1 MRSLRHDFGPQCY
14 HIVRMIEG
22 DTEDEDEPVDD
33 GVMEDKAMCPLTFS
47 LIVSSIFSIFFSASS
62 LFMSSFVALRP
73 RCFSTSYTTHTS

>member
-1 MRSLRHDFGPQCY
+1 
-14 HIVRMIEG
+14 
-22 DTEDEDEPVDD
+22 
-33 GVMEDKAMCPLTFS
+33 MENQAMCPLTFS